1 MADIQKNEQQQN
13 TAFESNYID
22 ENIKADQSSK
32 AKAFVKKFLKR
43 KTAVLGLIII
53 VLLIIIADCYPHKSS
68 PSQNILIKYTSRR
81 LCCFNGL
88 SSAFSYTQAYGL

>member
-43 KTAVLGLIII
+43 
-53 VLLIIIADCYPHKSS
+53 
-68 PSQNILIKYTSRR
+68 
-81 LCCFNGL
+81 
-88 SSAFSYTQAYGL
+88 

>member
-53 VLLIIIADCYPHKSS
+53 VLLIIIAIVLAVKKSKRKK
-68 PSQNILIKYTSRR
+68 QKRFKLG
-81 LCCFNGL
+81 CL
-88 SSAFSYTQAYGL
+88 SGGYKTNNRGFI